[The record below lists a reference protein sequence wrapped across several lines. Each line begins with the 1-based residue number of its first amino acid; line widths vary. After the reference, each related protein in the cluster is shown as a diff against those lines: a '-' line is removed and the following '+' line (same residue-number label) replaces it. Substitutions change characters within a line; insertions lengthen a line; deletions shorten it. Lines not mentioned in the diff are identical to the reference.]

1 MGAII
6 RESSRWLVLS
16 KWPVVCATVT
26 HTPIKISVETQEKAP
41 KKCTMP
47 VDETKVAQH
56 SVTLP
61 YTSTS
66 LLMYENWCAALGHF
80 QFDSVNLRSS
90 KELPAE

>member
-1 MGAII
+1 
-6 RESSRWLVLS
+6 
-16 KWPVVCATVT
+16 
-26 HTPIKISVETQEKAP
+26 
-41 KKCTMP
+41 MP